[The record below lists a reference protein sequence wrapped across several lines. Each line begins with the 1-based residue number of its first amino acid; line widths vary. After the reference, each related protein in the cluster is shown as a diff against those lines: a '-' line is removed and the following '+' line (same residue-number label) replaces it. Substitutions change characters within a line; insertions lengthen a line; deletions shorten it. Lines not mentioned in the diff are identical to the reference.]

1 MNDQERKQKRQQ
13 ALEEYQQIVTYE
25 LPALVPGESAPPPRQ
40 ARRKKHFFLKFFASA
55 LLVAGMAVCYFFI
68 GNWIS
73 SIRMENRA
81 LKEELANNEAQEQAQ
96 DMTAEPPQTM
106 QEPSPAAPITQETRK
121 ETEENDVSPDTVSP
135 QEPPSTEESQTETPS
150 PDGSF
155 TAIYPLR
162 GSSTILRTFGAYTDD
177 EGNKAT
183 SYGLA
188 LGTDSDTQV
197 IAAGGGTVIYAEDN
211 PSTGLT
217 VQIDHQNGYITE
229 YTMNK
234 ELLVSTGQA
243 VAVGQPIAVMG
254 TEGEDGLKHMEFRVL
269 YDGNF
274 IDPEQVLKIVG

>member
-25 LPALVPGESAPPPRQ
+25 LPALVPDESAPPPQ
-40 ARRKKHFFLKFFASA
+40 QIRRKKHFFFKFFVSA
-55 LLVAGMAVCYFFI
+55 LLVVGMAVCYFFI

-96 DMTAEPPQTM
+96 NVPETPPQTP
-106 QEPSPAAPITQETRK
+106 QEPSPAAPVSQESQP
-121 ETEENDVSPDTVSP
+121 ESEESGNSPDTESAEPSP
-135 QEPPSTEESQTETPS
+135 SVEATETPS
-150 PDGSF
+150 SDDTF

-188 LGTDSDTQV
+188 LGTDNDTQV

-274 IDPEQVLKIVG
+274 IDPENVLKIVG